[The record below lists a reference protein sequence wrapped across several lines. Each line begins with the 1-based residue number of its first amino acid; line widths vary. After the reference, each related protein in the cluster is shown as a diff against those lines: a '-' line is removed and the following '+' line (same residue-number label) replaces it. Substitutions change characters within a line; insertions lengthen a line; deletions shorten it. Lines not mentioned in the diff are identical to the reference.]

1 MNTAQFAGRLGRNA
15 DLRQGD
21 TPSKSV
27 ANFSVAVNVGFGEKK
42 RTLWVGCAL
51 WGERAE
57 KLAQYLTKGSAVTVS
72 GDVDLRQYDKKDGTA
87 GAEITCNVQR
97 LTLQGGGEQREA
109 RGEQDPPQ
117 TLAEKSQA
125 KAPADKGEFDDDI
138 PF

>member
-15 DLRQGD
+15 DLRKGD

-27 ANFSVAVNVGFGEKK
+27 CNFSIAVNVGFGEKK

-57 KLAQYLTKGSAVTVS
+57 KLAQYLIKGSAVSVS

-97 LTLQGGGEQREA
+97 LTLQGGGES
-109 RGEQDPPQ
+109 GERDPPQ
-117 TLAEKSQA
+117 TVVEKSKA
-125 KAPADKGEFDDDI
+125 VAPADADEFDDDV